1 MIFNVIWFDPCL
13 ELKEHIY
20 NFKILKKMKKSGV
33 VSLWERKNFEDFKIK
48 YWHHIL
54 FWSLYFTFNT
64 LRWGSYFDD
73 YDYSFK
79 TNILSFINH
88 ISLAYL
94 NIYYLMP
101 KLVYKRRFKSYIL
114 AVFICLLAAL
124 LLRYT
129 LTYSLVNTNVW
140 PEGPEPIDSITLNYA
155 VQMMLGELYV
165 MSFVTAIKITI
176 DWLREKNKLID
187 LEKRQLASEL
197 KFLRTQVSPHFFFNT
212 LNNIY
217 SLTLEKSDKAP
228 ELVLR
233 LSKLMRYL
241 LYGTKEPLQPLKKE
255 IETIQDYIELERL
268 RFDNTL
274 KINFNVEGDL
284 EDALIPPMLLIPL
297 VENSFKHGANKSLG
311 QVSIAIDFKV
321 FENMLYFKIRNTMP
335 SFISSFNEEI
345 GGIGLKNVKK
355 RLKLGYRKDDY
366 EFKVWNKDNQF
377 IVRLK
382 LKVK

>member
-1 MIFNVIWFDPCL
+1 
-13 ELKEHIY
+13 
-20 NFKILKKMKKSGV
+20 MKKEGV
-33 VSLWERKNFEDFKIK
+33 VSLWERNNFDDFKIT

-54 FWSLYFTFNT
+54 FWTLYFIFNT

-101 KLVYKRRFKSYIL
+101 KFVYKRKFKTYIL
-114 AVFICLLAAL
+114 SVFICLLAAL
-124 LLRYT
+124 ILRYT
-129 LTYSLVNTNVW
+129 LTYSLVSTNVW
-140 PEGPEPIDSITLNYA
+140 PEGPEPIDRITLNYA

-176 DWLREKNKLID
+176 DWLREKNKLIE

-217 SLTLEKSDKAP
+217 SLSLEKSDNAP
-228 ELVLR
+228 ELILR

-241 LYGTKEPLQPLKKE
+241 IYGTKEPLQPLKRE
-255 IETIQDYIELERL
+255 IEIIQDYIELERV
-268 RFDNTL
+268 RFDNAL
-274 KINFNVEGDL
+274 KIHLNVQGDF
-284 EDALIPPMLLIPL
+284 EEALIPPMLLIPL
-297 VENSFKHGANKSLG
+297 VENAFKHGANKSLD
-311 QVSIAIDFKV
+311 QVCIAIDFKV
-321 FENMLYFKIRNTMP
+321 LENILYFKVSNTIP
-335 SFISSFNEEI
+335 SPISTSDQEI
-345 GGIGLKNVKK
+345 GGIGLKNVRK
-355 RLKLGYRKDDY
+355 RLKLAYDRKDYD
-366 EFKVWNKDNQF
+366 FKVFSSGKQF
-377 IVRLK
+377 SVSLN
-382 LKVK
+382 LKVR

>member
-1 MIFNVIWFDPCL
+1 
-13 ELKEHIY
+13 
-20 NFKILKKMKKSGV
+20 MKKGNV
-33 VSLWERKNFEDFKIK
+33 VSLWDKNNFDDYKLT

-54 FWSLYFTFNT
+54 FWGLYFLFNT

-101 KLVYKRRFKSYIL
+101 KFVYKRRFAAYGA
-114 AVFICLLAAL
+114 AVLCCLLAAL
-124 LLRYT
+124 FLRYF
-129 LTYSLVNTNVW
+129 LTYTLVSTNVW
-140 PEGPEPIDSITLNYA
+140 PEGPEPIDHITLNYA

-176 DWLREKNKLID
+176 DWLQEKNKMFD

-197 KFLRTQVSPHFFFNT
+197 RFLRTQVSPHFFFNT

-228 ELVLR
+228 ELVLK
-233 LSKLMRYL
+233 LSHLMRYL
-241 LYGTKEPLQPLKKE
+241 LYATKEPMQPLKRE
-255 IETIQDYIELERL
+255 IESIQNYIELERV
-268 RFDNTL
+268 RFDEAL
-274 KINFNVEGDL
+274 DIQFKVEGDL

-297 VENSFKHGANKSLG
+297 VENAFKHGANKSLG
-311 QVSIAIDFKV
+311 SIDITIDFKV
-321 FENMLYFKIRNTMP
+321 IGNMLYFEVTNTIPP
-335 SFISSFNEEI
+335 SVSTGNEEI
-345 GGIGLKNVKK
+345 GGIGLKNVKR
-355 RLKLGYRKDDY
+355 RLKLGYEQGHYD
-366 EFKVWNKDNQF
+366 FKVERGANRF
-377 IVRLK
+377 RVMLK